1 MSSTTATNPSQIQDI
16 VQEIDR
22 LITEMMTLRNQVSAL
37 DPPSQHDRSVQEAE
51 YFGMWAERQDMHGLS
66 SREWLKSL
74 RAQQWTHQ

>member
-1 MSSTTATNPSQIQDI
+1 MSSTTVTNPSQIQDI

-22 LITEMMTLRNQVSAL
+22 LIAEMMTLRNHVSAL
-37 DPPSQHDRSVQEAE
+37 NPPVQPGRSVQEAE

-74 RAQQWTHQ
+74 RAQQWTRQ